1 MTIGALYLGIW
12 CQLLCGWMISV
23 SGDSSGGED
32 HTRYHNRDA
41 SLYILIPCFSLQ
53 TRFTQD
59 YAAVVDSQRST
70 RCCEPPT
77 GEPVLA
83 TVAQALVP
91 TTASVWFCAWIEFGQ
106 T

>member
-1 MTIGALYLGIW
+1 MTIRALCLGIR

-32 HTRYHNRDA
+32 HTRYRNRDA
-41 SLYILIPCFSLQ
+41 SLYILILQ

-59 YAAVVDSQRST
+59 YAAVVDSRRLT

-83 TVAQALVP
+83 ALAQALAP
-91 TTASVWFCAWIEFGQ
+91 TMASVWFLCLD
-106 T
+106 